1 MFLIMKNNVLD
12 VNHSMFLGHLW
23 LCNMKVRP
31 DSKNHLITIKGNKI
45 VWTIVITKHLDR
57 NTKCLKVML
66 CYDFM
71 ERVTNEK
78 KDFLLVV
85 NLDFL
90 LVHDKNNYPTKNEIH
105 DNKTAIRN
113 HICSSY

>member
-1 MFLIMKNNVLD
+1 
-12 VNHSMFLGHLW
+12 
-23 LCNMKVRP
+23 
-31 DSKNHLITIKGNKI
+31 
-45 VWTIVITKHLDR
+45 
-57 NTKCLKVML
+57 ML